1 MVTRQA
7 DVKLTQVLRETMR
20 IVKLVKDVL
29 VVVDE
34 VDRLVV
40 VYRNSVRW
48 LRLVYAKRTKVG
60 IVLGV
65 TLRHRDL

>member
-48 LRLVYAKRTKVG
+48 LRLVYAKCSKVG